1 MRNDRHIAINLRKRG
16 KSYNKISEELN
27 VPKSTLSVWFSDLEW
42 SKNIKRELVRRAN
55 YIAKKRLRIIN
66 KRRRKKW
73 EEWREEARQKA
84 REDFPLLKNNPL
96 FIAGLML
103 YWGEGDSNIKNPF
116 RLSNTDPRMI
126 ALYTKFLTKSLNIPK
141 ENLRPTVI
149 LYPDLSEEK
158 CLNFWVAIIGIPKSQ
173 FYKTQFIKGR
183 HPTKRLS
190 NGICMIACGNRQ
202 IKEKILIWI
211 DLLSKN
217 L

>member
-1 MRNDRHIAINLRKRG
+1 
-16 KSYNKISEELN
+16 
-27 VPKSTLSVWFSDLEW
+27 
-42 SKNIKRELVRRAN
+42 
-55 YIAKKRLRIIN
+55 
-66 KRRRKKW
+66 
-73 EEWREEARQKA
+73 
-84 REDFPLLKNNPL
+84 
-96 FIAGLML
+96 
-103 YWGEGDSNIKNPF
+103 
-116 RLSNTDPRMI
+116 MI

-173 FYKTQFIKGR
+173 FYKTKFIKGR